1 MVERVAVNHQVGG
14 SSPSSGAKMLLGHQ
28 QVREHFYFMGNN
40 ESLSHSMRGFLIYQS
55 LEGREVYPDSEA
67 YWEVIFPVTLENKA
81 SSNSSFEL

>member
-1 MVERVAVNHQVGG
+1 MVERVAVNHQNAGP
-14 SSPSSGAKMLLGHQ
+14 SPEQ
-28 QVREHFYFMGNN
+28 ENP
-40 ESLSHSMRGFLIYQS
+40 EEMRGFLIYQS